1 MISNNKTDTI
11 NVRFSQGYSVS
22 TGERYEGDVWE
33 VTLANEVWVYDQW
46 TNVIET
52 YIPYVGVVD
61 PAFGIEEDNRYW
73 KGVETVI
80 TVKRFGPAGW
90 AFSDEDSIPLCDVWN
105 ALVNPPAVF
114 VESDEDLP
122 F

>member
-1 MISNNKTDTI
+1 MISNNKTDVI

-33 VTLANEVWVYDQW
+33 VTLANEIWVYDQW
-46 TNVIET
+46 TNVVEC

-61 PAFGIEEDNRYW
+61 PTFSMDEDNRYW

-80 TVKRFGPAGW
+80 TVKKSYWMF
-90 AFSDEDSIPLCDVWN
+90 DTDHSIPLNEVWS
-105 ALVNPPAVF
+105 ALGIKPTFETGN
-114 VESDEDLP
+114 DEDLP